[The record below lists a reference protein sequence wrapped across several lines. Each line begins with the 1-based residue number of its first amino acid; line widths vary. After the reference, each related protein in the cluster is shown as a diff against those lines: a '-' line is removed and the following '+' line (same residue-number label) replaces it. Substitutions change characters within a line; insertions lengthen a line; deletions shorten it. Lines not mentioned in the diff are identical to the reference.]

1 MMNKFST
8 VRQNFRR
15 NCEKLKTKVDGVMV
29 LANNQLHMEIII
41 IAVCVLGLLWKTAGI
56 MVQRG
61 VRQAERAEED
71 ALALRE
77 NKNHA

>member
-1 MMNKFST
+1 MNKFLT
-8 VRQNFRR
+8 VKQRLRR
-15 NCEKLKTKVDGVMV
+15 TCKKLKTKVVGVMV
-29 LANNQLHMEIII
+29 LANNQLHMEVII

-71 ALALRE
+71 ALALRKS
-77 NKNHA
+77 KNRA

>member
-1 MMNKFST
+1 MNKFST
-8 VRQNFRR
+8 VRHNFRR
-15 NCEKLKTKVDGVMV
+15 NCEKLKTKVVGVMV
-29 LANNQLHMEIII
+29 LANNQLHMEVII